1 MYDAAKT
8 TFAVRYRELVDLMG
22 MDAFKRGVRRGI
34 RRNGFRLRTH
44 DVSDSESADI
54 RSFPKQSAEI
64 SLGKDACW
72 YVPFIYGDHDAEPTW
87 GGGRKPDLLI
97 HGAQAV

>member
-1 MYDAAKT
+1 MVPQRSIDFSSNQVLDVYDAAKT

-54 RSFPKQSAEI
+54 NPA
-64 SLGKDACW
+64 
-72 YVPFIYGDHDAEPTW
+72 
-87 GGGRKPDLLI
+87 LI
-97 HGAQAV
+97 